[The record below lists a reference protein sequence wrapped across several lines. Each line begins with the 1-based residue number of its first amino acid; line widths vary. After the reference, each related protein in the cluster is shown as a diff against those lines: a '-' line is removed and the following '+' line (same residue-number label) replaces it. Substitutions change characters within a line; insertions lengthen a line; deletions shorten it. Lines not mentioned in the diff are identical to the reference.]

1 MQENLIK
8 KKTMYNIIKTMKDPN
23 TGKTISL
30 LLLDGLSE
38 ILEVKELGHA
48 MNMVVI
54 FNQNTDSGCKYEVRS
69 CGKIIKQ

>member
-38 ILEVKELGHA
+38 ILEVKELGPC
-48 MNMVVI
+48 NEYGGNI
-54 FNQNTDSGCKYEVRS
+54 
-69 CGKIIKQ
+69 